1 MITSQV
7 ARALAELGLVEH
19 GPDVADAI
27 RRQRRPRATRTETVR
42 RPRVRSP
49 SAGLGL
55 GSGHSNIGSALAAA
69 AGRQTV
75 PLTTNALERLILT
88 RLNLAPALLLD
99 YFSTLGFRAAL
110 VGVRLGVFDT
120 LEKSPRTAADVAEQL
135 GTDQRGTESLLEVLT
150 SLQYLRRQGDR
161 YANRPTASRWLTQ
174 ARDPAFVE
182 ATGFL
187 EMAAFDLW
195 GDLEEAVRSGRPVRE
210 FYAWLEADP
219 ERSATFQA
227 WTRWTAR
234 DLAPEIVRRVPLPGG
249 AQRLIDVGGGHGRYA
264 AAYCRATAGL
274 SAVVFDLPSA
284 LRAAE
289 DLLDQPD
296 LEGRIQLQPG
306 DFLTDDLGAGFD
318 VALVINIVHGLSE
331 DENRRLI
338 GRVSAAL
345 NPGGRIVLLEQF
357 AGRAP
362 GPAVYAINRLL
373 DLTYHL
379 LLNGRIYRFEDAA
392 AWLTDAGFRTPKRI
406 NVRSAPGAS
415 LATATKPRSG

>member
-1 MITSQV
+1 M
-7 ARALAELGLVEH
+7 
-19 GPDVADAI
+19 
-27 RRQRRPRATRTETVR
+27 
-42 RPRVRSP
+42 
-49 SAGLGL
+49 
-55 GSGHSNIGSALAAA
+55 
-69 AGRQTV
+69 

-88 RLNLAPALLLD
+88 RLNFAPALLLD

-110 VGVRLGVFDT
+110 VGVRLGVFDA
-120 LEKSPRTAADVAEQL
+120 LEKGPCTAADVAEQL
-135 GTDQRGTESLLEVLT
+135 GTDPRGTESLLEALT
-150 SLQYLRRQGDR
+150 SLQYLRRQRDR

-195 GDLEEAVRSGRPVRE
+195 GDLEEAVRSGRPVQPL
-210 FYAWLEADP
+210 YAWLEADP

-234 DLAPEIVRRVPLPGG
+234 GLAPEIVRRVPLPGG

-264 AAYCRATAGL
+264 AAYCRASAGL
-274 SAVVFDLPSA
+274 SAVVFDLPIA
-284 LRAAE
+284 LRSAE
-289 DLLDQPD
+289 DLLDEPD

-306 DFLTDDLGAGFD
+306 DFLTDELGAGFD

-357 AGRAP
+357 VGRAP

-379 LLNGRIYRFEDAA
+379 VLKGRTYRFADAVG
-392 AWLTDAGFRTPKRI
+392 WLTDAGFGTPKRI
-406 NVRSAPGAS
+406 NLRSAPGAS
-415 LATATKPRSG
+415 LATATKARSG

>member
-1 MITSQV
+1 
-7 ARALAELGLVEH
+7 
-19 GPDVADAI
+19 
-27 RRQRRPRATRTETVR
+27 
-42 RPRVRSP
+42 
-49 SAGLGL
+49 
-55 GSGHSNIGSALAAA
+55 
-69 AGRQTV
+69 V
-75 PLTTNALERLILT
+75 PLRTNALERLILT

-110 VGVRLGVFDT
+110 VGVRLGVFDA
-120 LEKSPRTAADVAEQL
+120 LEKGPRTAADVAEQL
-135 GTDQRGTESLLEVLT
+135 ATDPRGTESLLEALT

-161 YANRPTASRWLTQ
+161 YANRPTASRWLTE

-182 ATGFL
+182 ATRFL

-195 GDLEEAVRSGRPVRE
+195 GDLEEAVRSGRPVRA
-210 FYAWLEADP
+210 FYPWLEADP
-219 ERSATFQA
+219 QRSATFQA

-274 SAVVFDLPSA
+274 SAVVFDLPIA
-284 LRAAE
+284 LRSAE
-289 DLLDQPD
+289 DLLDEPD
-296 LEGRIQLQPG
+296 LEGRMQLQPG
-306 DFLTDDLGAGFD
+306 DFLIDELGAGFD

-379 LLNGRIYRFEDAA
+379 VLKGRTYRFADAVG
-392 AWLTDAGFRTPKRI
+392 WLTDAGFATPKRI
-406 NVRSAPGAS
+406 NLRSAPGAS
-415 LATATKPRSG
+415 LATATKPPSG